1 VGEIRVSLLQWPL
14 LRNVV
19 ADSVRYGCNELLF
32 HPFRLWFTR
41 GPFTPLFRK
50 FIGSNMR
57 LTSKITIMAYIGTYY
72 AIGAAWILTL
82 ANYFLIGWFNGHL
95 DHYYLDSFKVYFSL
109 IIVFSALGNV
119 ALAVLRYRIS
129 EKSLLSARKLY
140 SSAHQSIA
148 NKSVI

>member
-1 VGEIRVSLLQWPL
+1 
-14 LRNVV
+14 
-19 ADSVRYGCNELLF
+19 
-32 HPFRLWFTR
+32 
-41 GPFTPLFRK
+41 
-50 FIGSNMR
+50 
-57 LTSKITIMAYIGTYY
+57 MAYIGTYY

-129 EKSLLSARKLY
+129 EKSLLNARKLY

-148 NKSVI
+148 NKSVS